1 LQSYAIGVFL
11 KILVEEEES
20 SMSLGRSARTFLQAL
35 IIPAWWTIALFGSAG
50 QLTWKRGWICTVLYL
65 GAMYVSKAVL
75 KRVSPSLWQNRE
87 EAIRKDTKPFDK
99 IFMRSYL
106 FLIVVLPV
114 IAGLDVVRLRWSALP
129 FWTTYPGIALFAVSF
144 VLIIWT
150 LAMNP
155 HAESSVRIQNDRG
168 HSVISSG
175 PYRFVRHPMY
185 VGLILLH
192 VSMSLILGSV
202 GTLNVAAVIAVLLF
216 WRTAFEDRT
225 LRRELPG
232 YEDYTSIT
240 RYRLMPGIW

>member
-1 LQSYAIGVFL
+1 MNF
-11 KILVEEEES
+11 
-20 SMSLGRSARTFLQAL
+20 GRSARTFLQAL
-35 IIPAWWTIALFGSAG
+35 TIPAWWIIALFGSAG

-65 GAMYVSKAVL
+65 GSMHVSRAVL
-75 KRVSPSLWQNRE
+75 KKVSPSLLQNRE
-87 EAIRKDTKPFDK
+87 KTIRKDTKPFDK
-99 IFMRSYL
+99 IFLRS
-106 FLIVVLPV
+106 FLIFIIVLPV
-114 IAGLDVVRLRWSALP
+114 IAGFDVVRFRWSALP
-129 FWTTYPGIALFAVSF
+129 FWTTYPGIALFAASA
-144 VLIIWT
+144 VLITWT

-155 HAESSVRIQNDRG
+155 HAESSVRIQNDRS

-192 VSMSLILGSV
+192 VAMSLILGSA
-202 GTLNVAAVIAVLLF
+202 GTLGVSAVIALLLF

>member
-1 LQSYAIGVFL
+1 MNF
-11 KILVEEEES
+11 
-20 SMSLGRSARTFLQAL
+20 GRSARTFLQAL
-35 IIPAWWTIALFGSAG
+35 TIPAWWIIALFGSAG
-50 QLTWKRGWICTVLYL
+50 HLTWKRGWICTVLYL
-65 GAMYVSKAVL
+65 GAMHISRAVL
-75 KRVSPSLWQNRE
+75 KKVSPSLLQNRE
-87 EAIRKDTKPFDK
+87 KTIREDTKPFDK
-99 IFMRSYL
+99 IFLRS
-106 FLIVVLPV
+106 FLILIIVLPV
-114 IAGLDVVRLRWSALP
+114 IAGFDVVRFRWSALP
-129 FWTTYPGIALFAVSF
+129 FWTTYPGIALFAASA
-144 VLIIWT
+144 VLIACT

-155 HAESSVRIQNDRG
+155 HAESSVRIQNDRS

-192 VSMSLILGSV
+192 VAMSLILGSA
-202 GTLNVAAVIAVLLF
+202 GTLGVSAVIALLLF

>member
-1 LQSYAIGVFL
+1 MNFGRYAQAIL
-11 KILVEEEES
+11 K
-20 SMSLGRSARTFLQAL
+20 AL

-50 QLTWKRGWICTVLYL
+50 RLAWERGWICTLLYI
-65 GAMYVSKAVL
+65 GALYISRAVL
-75 KRVSPSLWQNRE
+75 ARVNPSLVKNRE
-87 EAIRKDTKPFDK
+87 ETIREDTKPFDK
-99 IFMRSYL
+99 VFLRSFL
-106 FLIVVLPV
+106 FLIIVLPA
-114 IAGLDVVRLRWSALP
+114 IAGLDVMRFHWSSLP
-129 FWTTYPGIALFAVSF
+129 FWTTYAGIVLLAASV
-144 VLIIWT
+144 VLITWT

-168 HSVISSG
+168 HSVVSSG
-175 PYRFVRHPMY
+175 PYGLVRHPMY

-192 VSMSLILGSV
+192 VAMSLILGSV
-202 GTLNVAAVIAVLLF
+202 ATLGIATVIGILIF